1 MLRKVRGAL
10 GSVLT
15 ARTRCEPV
23 HGARAPTSLSA
34 HGPGS
39 KSRPHHLA
47 IPTVYEN
54 VRFDLEDTYLRT
66 ESYVLGDTLNQEV
79 VLVQFTEFNTTGLL
93 LIIN

>member
-1 MLRKVRGAL
+1 M
-10 GSVLT
+10 
-15 ARTRCEPV
+15 
-23 HGARAPTSLSA
+23 
-34 HGPGS
+34 
-39 KSRPHHLA
+39 
-47 IPTVYEN
+47 YEN